1 MDSVPPMMPEA
12 VTVRPAGLEDAPAI
26 AAIHVAAWQET
37 YAGLLP
43 AAMIAA
49 LTVETWLA
57 IWARILGD
65 PASGTAVEVAEG
77 PAGLVGFG
85 SCGAQRSADLAAAGF
100 DGEVSAIYV
109 LRAAQRRGTGAA
121 LMAALAAHLLQ
132 SGHRAASLWVLRENA
147 MARRFYERLGGVV
160 VGKREEAREHDMLVE
175 VAYGWRDLAAL
186 RRGPISS

>member
-1 MDSVPPMMPEA
+1 
-12 VTVRPAGLEDAPAI
+12 VTIRPAGLDDAPAI
-26 AAIHVAAWQET
+26 AAIHAAAWRET

-49 LTVETWLA
+49 LTVETRLA
-57 IWARILGD
+57 VWTRILGD
-65 PASGTAVEVAEG
+65 PDSGTAVEVAEG

-85 SCGAQRSADLAAAGF
+85 SCGTQRSAELAADGF

-109 LRAAQRRGTGAA
+109 LRAAQRRGTGGA
-121 LMAALAAHLLQ
+121 LMAALATHLRQ
-132 SGHRAASLWVLRENA
+132 SGHRAASLWVLHDNA

-160 VGKREEAREHDMLVE
+160 VGERAEQREQATLVE

-186 RRGPISS
+186 QRGLVSI